1 MFDAGAAAFV
11 RSQPDVLRS
20 RPELNGWYVCPLCLH
35 AFPPEALSSEPP
47 RLTVDEAPPKAS
59 ARGPI
64 TKVLTCRACNNRAG
78 GQLEGELKKRR
89 VVEDFAAGQL
99 KEPTPVD
106 FEAGDGTRVR
116 AEVVFDDGALRV
128 MGVPRA
134 TDPKDLEAH
143 WSWWDKQVDEQIP
156 DAQFSVHLPAY
167 DRVRSQ
173 LALFKAAYLV
183 AFATFGYRYIFRSD
197 LDPVRKAIR
206 NPDGGHIRR
215 LPVLVVPDQDPSVH
229 RIATA
234 TRPLRSL
241 LVGIGRE
248 FVFLPWLDSPL
259 DFWKQTGGLV
269 AAGTETVTIDAMGD
283 WPRIPEYRLDQSVEA
298 RNS

>member
-1 MFDAGAAAFV
+1 MPTVPSCLPPG
-11 RSQPDVLRS
+11 VLD
-20 RPELNGWYVCPLCLH
+20 
-35 AFPPEALSSEPP
+35 SEPP
-47 RLTVDEAPPKAS
+47 RLTLDEAPPKAS
-59 ARGPI
+59 ARGPV

-99 KEPTPVD
+99 KEPTTAD

-116 AEVVFDDGALRV
+116 DEVVFDDGALRV

-134 TDPKDLEAH
+134 TNPKDLEAH

-156 DAQFSVHLPAY
+156 NAQFSVRLPAY
-167 DRVRSQ
+167 DPVRSQ

-183 AFATFGYRYIFRSD
+183 AFATFGCTYIFRSD
-197 LDPVRKAIR
+197 LDPVREAIR
-206 NPDGGHIRR
+206 NPDGGHIQR
-215 LPVLVVPDQDPSVH
+215 LPVFMVPDQDPTVH

-241 LVGIGRE
+241 LVGIGRDM
-248 FVFLPWLDSPL
+248 VFLPWLDSPL
-259 DFWKQTGGLV
+259 DFWKQTDGLV
-269 AAGTETVTIDAMGD
+269 AAGTETVTIDATGD
-283 WPRIPEYRLDQSVEA
+283 WPRIPEYRLDQPVEA